1 MRVAAAAMSEKQ
13 SAAKGSS
20 PTVPA
25 KKPRKPYTKTK
36 PRVSWTPKEHARFL
50 KALELYNR
58 DWKRIEEYVGTKTVI
73 QIRSHAQKHFLKV
86 LKNGTGEH
94 LPPPRR
100 KATNKAPAL
109 KAEKTEVAKG
119 NAADAQAMQLVN
131 GTSDGSLT
139 VQAQGRSQESPP
151 DEHGMSTN
159 MSAPDFKAVYSF
171 LSDLFQVKQTASSS
185 TQAQEVLEGMKPVD
199 RETTVLLMKNIRNN
213 LCSRQMWQQQADLVA
228 EGCVTFLD
236 PQDALSMHTKSPPSH
251 SVQKDVSGEGGSGE
265 GSNEALEMNNL

>member
-109 KAEKTEVAKG
+109 KVEKTEVAKG

-185 TQAQEVLEGMKPVD
+185 TQAQEVLEGIKSVD
-199 RETTVLLMKNIRNN
+199 RETTVLLIKNIRNN
-213 LCSRQMWQQQADLVA
+213 PCSRQMWQQQADLVA

-236 PQDALSMHTKSPPSH
+236 PQDALSMRTK
-251 SVQKDVSGEGGSGE
+251 
-265 GSNEALEMNNL
+265 